1 MTRLTLGFALAV
13 VAAVA
18 LGAMPADREFQL
30 VNRTGLTIDEVYLS
44 PANANAW
51 GDDVLGVDVVPNNGR
66 VAITWSRSEST
77 CAWDLKII
85 DDDDAEVV
93 WTRLDLCTASEVT
106 LHFRNGTPT
115 AEIR

>member
-1 MTRLTLGFALAV
+1 MTRLTRVIGLAV
-13 VAAVA
+13 LATVA
-18 LGAMPADREFQL
+18 LGAMPAEREFQL

-44 PANANAW
+44 PANANVW
-51 GDDVLGVDVVPNNGR
+51 GDDVLGVDVVPNSGR
-66 VAITWSRSEST
+66 VAITWSRPESA
-77 CAWDLKII
+77 CEWDLKIV

-93 WTRLDLCTASEVT
+93 WTRLDLCKASEVT

>member
-1 MTRLTLGFALAV
+1 MKRLTLGIVLAIVATV
-13 VAAVA
+13 V

-51 GDDVLGVDVVPNNGR
+51 GDDVLGVDVVPHNGR

-77 CAWDLKII
+77 CSWDLKTV

-93 WTRLDLCTASEVT
+93 WTGLDLCRASEVT